1 MEQNSE
7 SFSFK
12 DTDITRQEQN
22 PLYKTLQPM
31 YENVSKVISILYWV
45 NYNMNYFQEF
55 ATHRNPTCS
64 EMMAK
69 RSSLGV
75 LKGFV

>member
-1 MEQNSE
+1 MEQDSKI
-7 SFSFK
+7 FSFK

-45 NYNMNYFQEF
+45 NSNLNYF
-55 ATHRNPTCS
+55 
-64 EMMAK
+64 
-69 RSSLGV
+69 
-75 LKGFV
+75 